1 MGNLSQR
8 TNDWFFEQIDFL
20 TKMNVLTKRN
30 IHYHWITRTLI
41 TSKTSKFTQLS
52 VQPRACAR
60 PRGLPRRSFGLCG
73 WTWTPLKEFDKPS
86 ICTHIHTHTRLL
98 SNQLTSLT
106 RVGPMTH
113 SGYWSESQLNWNAT
127 EHEWGTNSHRPAL
140 QTADVWAVQS
150 NREGTPPCFRCFYS
164 QWFSSRNPC

>member
-86 ICTHIHTHTRLL
+86 ICTHTHTHTSPVKPAHFPHQSRPHDTLRLL
-98 SNQLTSLT
+98 KRIAAKLKC
-106 RVGPMTH
+106 
-113 SGYWSESQLNWNAT
+113 
-127 EHEWGTNSHRPAL
+127 HRTWVRHKFTPSC
-140 QTADVWAVQS
+140 TADS
-150 NREGTPPCFRCFYS
+150 RCLSCPIKSRGYTPMFQVFLQPVVFK
-164 QWFSSRNPC
+164 